1 MGSKGEESKEVM
13 AMSGP
18 KEEEGDG
25 LKLKAEMS
33 LLNGCGVIVGCI
45 IGSGI
50 FVSPAGVLH
59 NAGSVG
65 MSLVVWAMS
74 GVLSTIGALCY
85 AELGTMIPKVAQL
98 VDCRFSYHLKLH
110 IQAI

>member
-1 MGSKGEESKEVM
+1 M
-13 AMSGP
+13 
-18 KEEEGDG
+18 DG
-25 LKLKAEMS
+25 I
-33 LLNGCGVIVGCI
+33 GVIVGII

-85 AELGTMIPKVAQL
+85 AELGTMIPKV
-98 VDCRFSYHLKLH
+98 SHYHSMKK
-110 IQAI
+110 ITISAFAIISCGPFKTI

>member
-1 MGSKGEESKEVM
+1 MGSMGEESKEVM

-33 LLNGCGVIVGCI
+33 LLNGCGVIVGSI

-50 FVSPAGVLH
+50 FVSPSGVLA
-59 NAGSVG
+59 NTGSVN
-65 MSLVVWAMS
+65 MSLVVWILS
-74 GVLSTIGALCY
+74 GEKRKIIML
-85 AELGTMIPKVAQL
+85 Q
-98 VDCRFSYHLKLH
+98 
-110 IQAI
+110 

>member
-1 MGSKGEESKEVM
+1 MSSPESPSCEAIPMLSSLPSKAEGEAEKT
-13 AMSGP
+13 
-18 KEEEGDG
+18 
-25 LKLKAEMS
+25 KLKRELTLVDGAS
-33 LLNGCGVIVGCI
+33 IIIGIIV
-45 IGSGI
+45 GSGI

-85 AELGTMIPKVAQL
+85 AELGTMIPKA
-98 VDCRFSYHLKLH
+98 S
-110 IQAI
+110 